1 MLKDADITESK
12 SYSYLETRIVCQ
24 TALSFFRVLAQS
36 QFDNPV
42 SGLKIFRDF
51 PEYDKNIYEVIKNEY
66 PQFAWLL
73 AMKLSFSMNGFL
85 LLTAIC
91 GQIKAPSF

>member
-51 PEYDKNIYEVIKNEY
+51 PEYDKNIYEVIKN
-66 PQFAWLL
+66 
-73 AMKLSFSMNGFL
+73 
-85 LLTAIC
+85 
-91 GQIKAPSF
+91 